1 MIKGIGNNTRIV
13 CDGYTGVDS
22 VYLHGTPVVKVQRVG
37 GSLELV
43 TLNRGGYR
51 TPTTKRRM
59 NEVSDEWA
67 LGFKVVQKN
76 FDWYVETMDGSIDF
90 IDGMVFEVHE

>member
-22 VYLHGTPVVKVQRVG
+22 VYLHDTPVVKVQRVND
-37 GSLELV
+37 SLQIV
-43 TLNRGGYR
+43 TLHSGDWR

-67 LGFKVVQKN
+67 LGFKVYQKN
-76 FDWYVETMDGSIDF
+76 KDWYVETDEGSIDF
-90 IDGMVFEVHE
+90 IDGMVFGVRS